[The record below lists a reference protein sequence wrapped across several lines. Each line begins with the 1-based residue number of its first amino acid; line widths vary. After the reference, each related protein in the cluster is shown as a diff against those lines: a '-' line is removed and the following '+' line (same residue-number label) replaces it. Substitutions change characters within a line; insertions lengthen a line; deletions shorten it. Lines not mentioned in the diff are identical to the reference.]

1 MVVVVVSIAVELRE
15 AGDGTLEITV
25 TDPNG
30 QLIPNHVVTQVPGQ
44 LQVRFQ
50 PQMQGVH
57 QVMVTMNG
65 QRTQG
70 RTSDA

>member
-1 MVVVVVSIAVELRE
+1 MVVVVNSIAVELRE

-44 LQVRFQ
+44 LQVHFQ
-50 PQMQGVH
+50 PQMQGLH

-70 RTSDA
+70 KASDA